1 MAGSPARTEARRT
14 KTARTLGRVAGKPY
28 LAPGTALDAR
38 SWLFLKGHHPQPQ
51 EVPGRM
57 AFKGVPIDGT
67 LDAFVAKMEQKG
79 LTRVGEQGSMVML
92 TGPVGIFSDC
102 LITVLSTPAKDPVY
116 GVVAML
122 PPSDSWPTLEGQYE
136 TLKKQLTGKYGKPT
150 TEGEVF
156 RGVPDAS
163 KLSPAQKLDY
173 LTRDECKFVSLYE
186 RPEGRVMLTL
196 QHDANLG
203 CFVRLLYS
211 DRTNMEKAQAAASDD
226 L

>member
-1 MAGSPARTEARRT
+1 M
-14 KTARTLGRVAGKPY
+14 KKLIFTLCVLFG
-28 LAPGTALDAR
+28 ALTGGA
-38 SWLFLKGHHPQPQ
+38 Q

-122 PPSDSWPTLEGQYE
+122 PPSDSWPTLEGQYD

-163 KLSPAQKLDY
+163 KLSPVQKLDY

>member
-1 MAGSPARTEARRT
+1 M
-14 KTARTLGRVAGKPY
+14 KKLIF
-28 LAPGTALDAR
+28 ALCV
-38 SWLFLKGHHPQPQ
+38 LFCALSGHAQ
-51 EVPGRM
+51 ETPGRM
-57 AFKGVPIDGT
+57 AFKGVPIDGP

-79 LTRVGEQGSMVML
+79 LTRVGEQGSMAML
-92 TGPVGIFSDC
+92 TGPVGIFPDC
-102 LITVLSTPAKDPVY
+102 LISVLSTPEKDPVY
-116 GVVAML
+116 GVVVML
-122 PPSDSWPTLEGQYE
+122 PPSDSWPSLEGQYE
-136 TLKKQLTGKYGKPT
+136 TLKKQLTAKYGKPT

-163 KLSPAQKLDY
+163 KLSPSQKLDY

-211 DRTNMEKAQAAASDD
+211 DRTSMEKAQAAASDD